1 MRYLMSFLILL
12 CAESMRG
19 QEHFC
24 AQHKQ
29 HSSKQIFGKTAT
41 VSQQALMDAYDVVY
55 HHLDVQVERDTT
67 FIAGNVQTLAR
78 VTSNQLD
85 TFGFELHRNLSVDS
99 VELSGGQN
107 LTVNRILDY
116 AFVLLPS
123 TLTKNQ
129 WIDVKIHY
137 HGTPPKAA
145 SAAIGAGFSSKASP
159 SWGNRATWSLSQPYS
174 AYEWWPCKQALQD
187 KIDSLRVSIT
197 TSNENKAGSQGL
209 LQQVVNLPNNKVRY
223 EWKSMYPIS
232 SYLVSVAVGQYAEY
246 KTYAHLDGDSI
257 LIQDYVYSNPLTLQA
272 IQPVLDQTAPMIE
285 AFSAKFGTYPFAAE
299 KYGHSMAPFSGGMEH
314 QTMTTIGVFN
324 FGIVA
329 HELGHQWWGDHVTCA
344 TWQDIWLNE
353 GFASYCEYLA
363 YEWLDSVGAK
373 PLMQQVH
380 NRVKAGPTGSI
391 WFTDTTDVGRIFSS
405 RLTYDKG
412 NAFVHILRYEVNND
426 SLFFAFLKHF
436 QQSFAYRN
444 ANTLQFKQSLEQFT
458 GLDFTR
464 VFAQWFYGEGFPVF
478 EVIWKHENDTVYI
491 KTTQT
496 GSAEITP
503 FFYTPV
509 DYRIYYNNTFKQVR
523 VIHDS
528 VTRHYKIPVTGMVG
542 SIQIDP
548 DNWIINDATILQDNT
563 TGLKTKQAATLQLQV
578 FPNPSSGML
587 EIKSNG
593 RNGMLFLSDIAGR
606 ELFHLPLAS
615 QLNIEDLE
623 AGTYFLT
630 LKTNEGSTTLKI
642 IKQ

>member
-1 MRYLMSFLILL
+1 MRYLTILL
-12 CAESMRG
+12 ALLAANGVRG

-24 AQHKQ
+24 ALHKQ
-29 HSSKQIFGKTAT
+29 HASKQVFGKTAT
-41 VSQQALMDAYDVVY
+41 TGQQVLMDAYDVVY
-55 HHLDVQVERDTT
+55 HHLNVQVERDTT

-78 VTSNQLD
+78 VAANQLD
-85 TFGFELHRNLSVDS
+85 TFGFELHRNLSLDS
-99 VELSGGQN
+99 VELPGGQN
-107 LTVNRILDY
+107 LNFNRVLDF
-116 AFVLLPS
+116 AFVILPA

-129 WIDVKIHY
+129 VIDITIYY
-137 HGTPPKAA
+137 HGTPPAAA

-197 TSNENKAGSQGL
+197 TSNENKAGSQGV
-209 LQQVVNLPNNKVRY
+209 LQQVVSLPNNKVRY
-223 EWKSMYPIS
+223 EWKSGYPIS
-232 SYLVSVAVGQYAEY
+232 SYLVSVAVAQYAEY
-246 KTYAHLDGDSI
+246 KTYAHVGSDSI
-257 LIQDYVYSNPLTLQA
+257 LIQDYVYSNPLTLQT
-272 IQPVLDQTAPMIE
+272 IQPILDQTAPMIE
-285 AFSAKFGTYPFAAE
+285 AFSARFGIYPFAAE

-314 QTMTTIGVFN
+314 QTMTSIGVFN

-363 YEWLDSVGAK
+363 YEWLDSTGAQ

-380 NRVKAGPTGSI
+380 SRVKAWPVGSI
-391 WFTDTTDVGRIFSS
+391 WFTDTTDVNRIFSS

-458 GLDFTR
+458 GMNFTR
-464 VFAQWFYGEGFPVF
+464 VFDQWFYGEGFPVF
-478 EVIWKHENDTVYI
+478 EVVWKHENDTVYI
-491 KTTQT
+491 KSTQV
-496 GSAEITP
+496 GSAETTP
-503 FFYTPV
+503 FFNTPV
-509 DYRIYYNNTFKQVR
+509 DYRIYYNNTYKQVR
-523 VIHDS
+523 LIQDS
-528 VTRHYKIPVTGMVG
+528 VTQHYIIPVTGIVG
-542 SIQIDP
+542 SVQLDP
-548 DNWIINDATILQDNT
+548 DNWILNDATILQDNN
-563 TGLKTKQAATLQLQV
+563 TGLNSLLVQPISLQA
-578 FPNPSSGML
+578 FPNPTSGML
-587 EIKSNG
+587 EIKSNAEHG
-593 RNGMLFLSDIAGR
+593 LLCILDIAGR
-606 ELFHLPLAS
+606 ELKHLPLKQ
-615 QLNIEDLE
+615 QLNLRELE
-623 AGTYFLT
+623 PGTYFLT
-630 LKTNEGSTTLKI
+630 LKTKDGLNTIKI

>member
-1 MRYLMSFLILL
+1 MRYLMIFLILI

-41 VSQQALMDAYDVVY
+41 IGQQALMDAYDVVY

-67 FIAGNVQTLAR
+67 FIAGNVQTLVR
-78 VTSNQLD
+78 VTANQLD
-85 TFGFELHRNLSVDS
+85 TFGFELHRNLSIDS
-99 VELSGGQN
+99 VELPGGEN
-107 LTVNRILDY
+107 LNVSRILDFAY
-116 AFVLLPS
+116 VLLPS

-129 WIDVKIHY
+129 WIDVKIYY
-137 HGTPPKAA
+137 HGIPPKAA

-174 AYEWWPCKQALQD
+174 TYEWWPCKQALQD

-246 KTYAHLDGDSI
+246 KTYAHMDGDSI
-257 LIQDYVYSNPLTLQA
+257 LIQDYVYNNPLTLQA
-272 IQPVLDQTAPMIE
+272 IQPILDQTAPMIE
-285 AFSAKFGTYPFAAE
+285 AFSAKFGNYPFAAE

-314 QTMTTIGVFN
+314 QTMTTIGIFN

-363 YEWLDSVGAK
+363 YEWLDSAGAK

-380 NRVKAGPTGSI
+380 NRVKAWPVGSI
-391 WFTDTTDVGRIFSS
+391 WFTDTTDVERIFSS

-436 QQSFAYRN
+436 QQTFAFQN
-444 ANTLQFKQSLEQFT
+444 ANTLQFKQTLEQFT

-478 EVIWKHENDTVYI
+478 EVIWKQENDTVYI

-503 FFYTPV
+503 LFNTPV

-523 VIHDS
+523 VLHDS
-528 VTRHYKIPVTGMVG
+528 ATRHYKIPVAGLVG
-542 SIQIDP
+542 SVQIDP

-563 TGLKTKQAATLQLQV
+563 TGLRAKQAATLQLQV

-587 EIKSNG
+587 EIKSNS
-593 RNGMLFLSDIAGR
+593 RNGMLYLSDIAGR
-606 ELFHLPLAS
+606 EVYQHPFAT
-615 QLNIEDLE
+615 QLNLEEIE

-630 LKTNEGSTTLKI
+630 LKTSEGSVTLKI